1 MPMISLYSSE
11 KHAKTGNGC
20 KNIFIKKGDIKEG
33 ETFETVK
40 ERMREEQKEE
50 NRLYKMVRDKI
61 KDDAEFRVS
70 ESKKKNTVF
79 DYNKILPLEEI
90 DPKEIDFIVWDSGP
104 NSGNS
109 LLLVGSSKAG
119 KSTALMALFNR
130 YFNTKKY
137 ISTLF
142 SINSHIPIYKNNG
155 DLIKINKFNKE
166 SEKMI
171 KDMKKINMNTE
182 PPNKWRFCV
191 LLDDIITARYS
202 GVINAL
208 LLAFRN
214 SNFSSIISIQY
225 PKLIS
230 KAARCSANNLLF
242 FSQNLQEAIE
252 TVLRSFLGAEFA
264 KRGVTKFID
273 QVTAYRELTKD
284 HAFIYFHPMSG
295 TLRRIRLKI

>member
-137 ISTLF
+137 ISTLPKNIF
-142 SINSHIPIYKNNG
+142 QHCFLLIHTYQYIKIMVILLRLIN
-155 DLIKINKFNKE
+155 LIKNL
-166 SEKMI
+166 
-171 KDMKKINMNTE
+171 KK
-182 PPNKWRFCV
+182 
-191 LLDDIITARYS
+191 
-202 GVINAL
+202 
-208 LLAFRN
+208 
-214 SNFSSIISIQY
+214 
-225 PKLIS
+225 
-230 KAARCSANNLLF
+230 
-242 FSQNLQEAIE
+242 
-252 TVLRSFLGAEFA
+252 
-264 KRGVTKFID
+264 
-273 QVTAYRELTKD
+273 
-284 HAFIYFHPMSG
+284 
-295 TLRRIRLKI
+295 

>member
-1 MPMISLYSSE
+1 
-11 KHAKTGNGC
+11 
-20 KNIFIKKGDIKEG
+20 
-33 ETFETVK
+33 
-40 ERMREEQKEE
+40 
-50 NRLYKMVRDKI
+50 
-61 KDDAEFRVS
+61 
-70 ESKKKNTVF
+70 
-79 DYNKILPLEEI
+79 
-90 DPKEIDFIVWDSGP
+90 
-104 NSGNS
+104 
-109 LLLVGSSKAG
+109 
-119 KSTALMALFNR
+119 
-130 YFNTKKY
+130 
-137 ISTLF
+137 
-142 SINSHIPIYKNNG
+142 
-155 DLIKINKFNKE
+155 
-166 SEKMI
+166 MI

>member
-11 KHAKTGNGC
+11 KHSETGNGC

-50 NRLYKMVRDKI
+50 NKLYKMLRAKI
-61 KDDAEFRVS
+61 KDDADFRVS

-79 DYNKILPLEEI
+79 DYNNILPLEEI
-90 DPKEIDFIVWDSGP
+90 DPKEIDFIVWDDGP

-109 LLLVGSSKAG
+109 LLLVGSAKAG

-130 YFNTKKY
+130 YFKTKKY

-155 DLIKINKFNKE
+155 DLIKVNKFSKE

-182 PPNKWRFCV
+182 PPNRWHFCV

-202 GVINAL
+202 GVLNAL

-214 SNFSSIISIQY
+214 ANFSSVISIQY

-264 KRGVTKFID
+264 KRGITKFID

>member
-1 MPMISLYSSE
+1 MISLYSSE

-40 ERMREEQKEE
+40 QRMREEQKEE
-50 NRLYKMVRDKI
+50 NKLYKHHI
-61 KDDAEFRVS
+61 KLEKNNIDSSDIQNQ
-70 ESKKKNTVF
+70 KNTVF

-109 LLLVGSSKAG
+109 LLLVGSAKAG

-214 SNFSSIISIQY
+214 SNFNSIISIQY

-242 FSQNLQEAIE
+242 FFQNLQEAIE